1 MFLLEEPSAREM
13 LKGLLPRL
21 LPCPVNVR
29 YIVFEGKQ
37 DLHKNII
44 RRLRGWQVPDT
55 VFVVLRDQDSAD
67 CSTVKRELEKK
78 CREAGRP
85 DALVRIACR
94 ELESWY
100 FGDLAAVE
108 NGLGLSNL
116 ARYGRQNKYRIP
128 DEIHSPGNELRKISR
143 CVYQKVSG
151 SRAIGPELSVD
162 SNRSHSFGVFVEG
175 IRRTVAAAM

>member
-21 LPCPVNVR
+21 LPYPVNIR
-29 YIVFEGKQ
+29 YVVFEGKQ

-44 RRLRGWQVPDT
+44 RRLRGWRTPDS

-67 CSTVKRELEKK
+67 CSTVKQELEDK

-85 DALVRIACR
+85 EALVRIACR

-100 FGDLAAVE
+100 FGDLSAVE

-116 ARYGRQNKYRIP
+116 ARYGRQEKYRIP
-128 DEIHSPGNELRKISR
+128 DSIHSPGNELRTISR
-143 CVYQKVSG
+143 CAYQKLSG
-151 SRAIGPELSVD
+151 SRAIGPELSLD
-162 SNRSHSFGVFVEG
+162 SNRSHSFGVFVDG
-175 IRRTVAAAM
+175 IRRAVLGAM